1 MEIVAT
7 AMTGESLY
15 VHEGFALI
23 GFGLGMTGFLELRG
37 NSNLDG
43 LCECRSETDGKPF
56 PELVFARLLRVWISS
71 KSPVAGQSSC
81 DWLVGFTAGALL
93 LVLRDTG
100 SPSQD
105 NSKRATPHG
114 AFASQGHR

>member
-56 PELVFARLLRVWISS
+56 PELVFARLLVFGFPRKARSRDNRGT
-71 KSPVAGQSSC
+71 KFLRLAGWVHSGC
-81 DWLVGFTAGALL
+81 
-93 LVLRDTG
+93 
-100 SPSQD
+100 
-105 NSKRATPHG
+105 
-114 AFASQGHR
+114 FASRPQ